1 MRHRVDTFKVGR
13 SSAHRRSMLANMVS
27 SLFEHG
33 SIQTTV
39 VKAKAARSF
48 AERLITIGKKG
59 DLHRRR
65 LAVSKLRDK
74 GAVKKLFDE
83 IAPGYEGRNGGYTR
97 ILKLG
102 KRRGDAAE
110 MCILQLVEVA
120 AVEEAPK
127 KEAKAAPKK
136 AKAEEAPKAEVK
148 AEEAPAVEAKA
159 EEAPKTE

>member
-148 AEEAPAVEAKA
+148 AEEVPAVEAKA
-159 EEAPKTE
+159 EEAPKAE

>member
-1 MRHRVDTFKVGR
+1 MRHRVATFKVGR
-13 SSAHRRSMLANMVS
+13 SSAHRRAMLANMVS
-27 SLFEHG
+27 SLFLSGKIE
-33 SIQTTV
+33 TTL
-39 VKAKAARSF
+39 VKAKEARRF
-48 AERLITIGKKG
+48 AEKLITIGKKG

-74 GAVKKLFDE
+74 TAVKRLFDE

-159 EEAPKTE
+159 EEAPKAE

>member
-148 AEEAPAVEAKA
+148 AEEAPKA
-159 EEAPKTE
+159 E